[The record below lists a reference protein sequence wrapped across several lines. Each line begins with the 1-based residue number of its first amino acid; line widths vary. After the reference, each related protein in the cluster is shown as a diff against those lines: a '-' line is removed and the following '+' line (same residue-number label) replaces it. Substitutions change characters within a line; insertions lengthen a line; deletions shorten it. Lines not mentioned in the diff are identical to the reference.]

1 MTLLPLIRNPT
12 VIEIRARRIWAIIEE
27 THMTFIKPT
36 IGRKVWYHAPDE
48 AIHSDDS
55 LPLDATICY
64 VHNDGLVNLR
74 VTDQVGNSHPRPSI
88 PLIQEGDA
96 TPNGSY
102 CYWMD
107 YQISQA
113 AKHSAEV
120 APQMETQD
128 VS

>member
-12 VIEIRARRIWAIIEE
+12 KIRARRIWAIIEE
-27 THMTFIKPT
+27 TRMTVIKPT
-36 IGRKVWYHAPDE
+36 IGRKILYHAPDE
-48 AIHSDDS
+48 AIHSDPS
-55 LPLDATICY
+55 QPLDATICY

-74 VTDQVGNSHPRPSI
+74 VTDQGGISHARTSI
-88 PLIQEGDA
+88 PLIQSGDA

-120 APQMETQD
+120 APQMGTQE